1 MRESSEGKVSVH
13 MLTLAEAQDL
23 LRRGIRAPGNER
35 VALDQAVGRVLADA
49 IIAAKP
55 YPEFNASSMDGYA
68 VASVTVRAANV
79 RLPVVGESR
88 AGTRPP
94 PLTAGTAMRIFT
106 GAILPEGADAVVMQ
120 EDVVRE
126 GDYALFGKKAT
137 RWQFVRGRGED
148 LAEGAVA
155 LPSGLRLGASQIALC
170 ALLDRVWLPV
180 TKRPHV
186 AIIPTGSEL
195 RAAGEAGV
203 LGMIPE
209 ANGVAVASMCRNV
222 GATTTLFPPAPDIQ
236 EALDSTFA
244 EALRAA
250 DVIVT
255 IGGVSVGDHD
265 MVRPTLEKLGVKTT
279 FHKIA
284 LKPGKPLLFGQL
296 GDRHVLGL
304 PGNPV
309 SALVTFA
316 FFGAPLLRLLQGE
329 SHAFPMPA
337 RATLGKT
344 MRHAKGRLE
353 LVRGTVRLDPRDGA
367 WVAMPLPN
375 QASGAVSTLATADT
389 LIALPAEQDTF
400 LEGTTVDV
408 YSCKDLGLST

>member
-1 MRESSEGKVSVH
+1 
-13 MLTLAEAQDL
+13 MLTLAEAQEL
-23 LRRGIRAPGNER
+23 VRKGIRTPASER
-35 VALDQAVGRVLADA
+35 VALDQAIGRVLADDVVA
-49 IIAAKP
+49 MNP

-68 VASVTVRAANV
+68 VASATVRAANV

-88 AGTRPP
+88 AGSRTSKLAP
-94 PLTAGTAMRIFT
+94 GTTMRIFT
-106 GAILPEGADAVVMQ
+106 GAPLPEGADAVVMQ

-126 GDYALFGKKAT
+126 GDYAMFGTKAE
-137 RWQFVRGRGED
+137 RWKFVRGRGED
-148 LAEGAVA
+148 LERNAVA
-155 LPSGLRLGASQIALC
+155 LAAGVRLGAAQIALC

-203 LGMIPE
+203 FGMIPE
-209 ANGVAVASMCRNV
+209 ANGVAISAMCRGV

-250 DVIVT
+250 DLIVT

-265 MVRPTLEKLGVKTT
+265 MVRPTLEKLGVITT

-296 GDRHVLGL
+296 GERHVLGL

-316 FFGAPLLRLLQGE
+316 FFGAPLLRLMQGE
-329 SHAFPMPA
+329 RNAFPTPA

-344 MRHAKGRLE
+344 MRHNKGRLE
-353 LVRGTVRLDPRDGA
+353 LVRATVRLDARTGA
-367 WVAMPLPN
+367 WIAMPLRN
-375 QASGAVSTLATADT
+375 QASGAVSTLATADA
-389 LIALPAEQDTF
+389 LIALDAEQETF
-400 LEGTTVDV
+400 LEGSPVDV
-408 YSCKDLGLST
+408 YSCKDLGLAS